1 MSQNETSGTVA
12 VDNQKIKTKQM
23 VLIALMTAV
32 TCVLGPL
39 SIPLPFS
46 PVPISLTNF
55 AIFLAI
61 FVLGMKNGTISF
73 IIYLLLGAVGVPV
86 FSSFRGGLQVLAGP
100 TGGYLI
106 GFIFLALIMGFA
118 LDHFDRKLGSYNHW
132 NDHRNGCMLCIRNS
146 LACKT
151 FKPLLQR
158 RPYDGCYPIPSWRCS
173 QNHHRSNRRTKTLRC
188 YTEDKIIELF
198 TERNIQT
205 NLHGFLFGCFSFY
218 RRLKYYML

>member
-12 VDNQKIKTKQM
+12 EDNQKIRTKQM

-61 FVLGMKNGTISF
+61 FVLGMKSGTISF

-86 FSSFRGGLQVLAGP
+86 FSSFRGGFQVLAGP

-118 LDHFDRKLGSYNHW
+118 LDHFDRKLVPTIIGMIIGMAVCYAFGTVW
-132 NDHRNGCMLCIRNS
+132 LAKLLS
-146 LACKT
+146 LS
-151 FKPLLQR
+151 FKEGLMMGVI
-158 RPYDGCYPIPSWRCS
+158 PYLPGDAA
-173 QNHHRSNRRTKTLRC
+173 
-188 YTEDKIIELF
+188 KIIIAAIVGPKLYGA
-198 TERNIQT
+198 TQKIR
-205 NLHGFLFGCFSFY
+205 
-218 RRLKYYML
+218 

>member
-12 VDNQKIKTKQM
+12 VDNQKIRTKQM

-61 FVLGMKNGTISF
+61 FVLGMKSGTISF

-86 FSSFRGGLQVLAGP
+86 FSSFRGGFQVLAGP

-118 LDHFDRKLGSYNHW
+118 LEHFDRKLVPTIIGMIIGMAVCYAFGTVW
-132 NDHRNGCMLCIRNS
+132 LAKLLS
-146 LACKT
+146 LS
-151 FKPLLQR
+151 FKEGLMMGVI
-158 RPYDGCYPIPSWRCS
+158 PYLPGDAA
-173 QNHHRSNRRTKTLRC
+173 
-188 YTEDKIIELF
+188 KIIIAAIVGPKLYGA
-198 TERNIQT
+198 TQNI
-205 NLHGFLFGCFSFY
+205 
-218 RRLKYYML
+218 R

>member
-12 VDNQKIKTKQM
+12 VDNQKIRTKQM

-86 FSSFRGGLQVLAGP
+86 FSSFRGGFQVLAGP

-118 LDHFDRKLGSYNHW
+118 LDHFDRKLVPTIIGMIIGMAVCYAFGTVW
-132 NDHRNGCMLCIRNS
+132 LAKLLS
-146 LACKT
+146 LS
-151 FKPLLQR
+151 FKEGLMMGVI
-158 RPYDGCYPIPSWRCS
+158 PYLAGDAA
-173 QNHHRSNRRTKTLRC
+173 
-188 YTEDKIIELF
+188 KIIIAAIVGPKLYGA
-198 TERNIQT
+198 TKKIR
-205 NLHGFLFGCFSFY
+205 
-218 RRLKYYML
+218 

>member
-12 VDNQKIKTKQM
+12 VDNQKIRTKQM

-118 LDHFDRKLGSYNHW
+118 LDHFDRKLVPTIIGMII
-132 NDHRNGCMLCIRNS
+132 GM
-146 LACKT
+146 AV
-151 FKPLLQR
+151 
-158 RPYDGCYPIPSWRCS
+158 
-173 QNHHRSNRRTKTLRC
+173 C
-188 YTEDKIIELF
+188 YTFGTVWLAKLLSLSFKEGLMMGVIPYLAGDVAKIIIAAIVGPKLYGATQKIRYLNLKNAQTDTLF
-198 TERNIQT
+198 VSV
-205 NLHGFLFGCFSFY
+205 LGVFY
-218 RRLKYYML
+218 FCPRLQYFP

>member
-12 VDNQKIKTKQM
+12 VDNQKIRTKQM

-61 FVLGMKNGTISF
+61 FILGMKSGTISF

-86 FSSFRGGLQVLAGP
+86 FSSFRGGFQVLAGP

-118 LDHFDRKLGSYNHW
+118 LDHFDRKLVPTIIGMIIGMAVCYAFGTVW
-132 NDHRNGCMLCIRNS
+132 LAKLLS
-146 LACKT
+146 LS
-151 FKPLLQR
+151 FKEGLMMGVI
-158 RPYDGCYPIPSWRCS
+158 PYLAGDAA
-173 QNHHRSNRRTKTLRC
+173 
-188 YTEDKIIELF
+188 KIIIAAIVGPKLYGA
-198 TERNIQT
+198 TQKIR
-205 NLHGFLFGCFSFY
+205 
-218 RRLKYYML
+218 

>member
-12 VDNQKIKTKQM
+12 VDYQKIRTKQM

-61 FVLGMKNGTISF
+61 FVLGMKSGTISF

-86 FSSFRGGLQVLAGP
+86 FSSFRGGFQVLAGP

-118 LDHFDRKLGSYNHW
+118 LDHFDRKLVPTIIGMIIGMAVCYAFGTVW
-132 NDHRNGCMLCIRNS
+132 LAKLLS
-146 LACKT
+146 LS
-151 FKPLLQR
+151 FKEGLMMGVI
-158 RPYDGCYPIPSWRCS
+158 PYLAGDAA
-173 QNHHRSNRRTKTLRC
+173 
-188 YTEDKIIELF
+188 KIIIAAIVGPKLYGA
-198 TERNIQT
+198 TQKIR
-205 NLHGFLFGCFSFY
+205 
-218 RRLKYYML
+218 

>member
-12 VDNQKIKTKQM
+12 VVNQKIRTKQM

-61 FVLGMKNGTISF
+61 FVLGMKSGTISF
-73 IIYLLLGAVGVPV
+73 IIYLLLGAIGVPV

-118 LDHFDRKLGSYNHW
+118 LDHFDRKLVPTIIGMIIGMAVCYAFGTVW
-132 NDHRNGCMLCIRNS
+132 LAKLLS
-146 LACKT
+146 LS
-151 FKPLLQR
+151 FKEGLMMGVI
-158 RPYDGCYPIPSWRCS
+158 PYLAGDAA
-173 QNHHRSNRRTKTLRC
+173 
-188 YTEDKIIELF
+188 KIIIAAIVGPKLYGA
-198 TERNIQT
+198 TQKIR
-205 NLHGFLFGCFSFY
+205 
-218 RRLKYYML
+218 

>member
-118 LDHFDRKLGSYNHW
+118 LDHFDRKLLPTIIGMIIGMVVCYAFGTVW
-132 NDHRNGCMLCIRNS
+132 LAKLLS
-146 LACKT
+146 LS
-151 FKPLLQR
+151 FKEGLMMGVI
-158 RPYDGCYPIPSWRCS
+158 PYLAGDAA
-173 QNHHRSNRRTKTLRC
+173 
-188 YTEDKIIELF
+188 KIIIAAIVGPKLYGA
-198 TERNIQT
+198 TQKIR
-205 NLHGFLFGCFSFY
+205 
-218 RRLKYYML
+218 

>member
-12 VDNQKIKTKQM
+12 VDNQKIRTKQM

-61 FVLGMKNGTISF
+61 FVLGMKSGTISF

-86 FSSFRGGLQVLAGP
+86 FSSFRGGFQVLAGP

-118 LDHFDRKLGSYNHW
+118 LDHFDRKLVPTIIGMIIGMAVCYAFGTVW
-132 NDHRNGCMLCIRNS
+132 LAKLLS
-146 LACKT
+146 LS
-151 FKPLLQR
+151 FKEGLIMGVI
-158 RPYDGCYPIPSWRCS
+158 PYLAGDAA
-173 QNHHRSNRRTKTLRC
+173 
-188 YTEDKIIELF
+188 KIIIAAIVGPKLYGA
-198 TERNIQT
+198 TQKIR
-205 NLHGFLFGCFSFY
+205 
-218 RRLKYYML
+218 

>member
-12 VDNQKIKTKQM
+12 VDNQKIRTKQM

-61 FVLGMKNGTISF
+61 FVLGMKSGTISF
-73 IIYLLLGAVGVPV
+73 IIYLLLGAIGVPV

-118 LDHFDRKLGSYNHW
+118 LDHFNRKLVPTIIGMIIGMAVCYAFGTVW
-132 NDHRNGCMLCIRNS
+132 LAKLLS
-146 LACKT
+146 LS
-151 FKPLLQR
+151 FKEGLMMGVI
-158 RPYDGCYPIPSWRCS
+158 PYLAGDAA
-173 QNHHRSNRRTKTLRC
+173 
-188 YTEDKIIELF
+188 KIIIAVIVGPKLYGA
-198 TERNIQT
+198 TQKIR
-205 NLHGFLFGCFSFY
+205 
-218 RRLKYYML
+218 

>member
-12 VDNQKIKTKQM
+12 VDNQKIRTKQM

-61 FVLGMKNGTISF
+61 FVLGMKSGTISF

-86 FSSFRGGLQVLAGP
+86 FSSFRGGFQVLVGP

-118 LDHFDRKLGSYNHW
+118 LDHFDRKLVPTIIGMIIGMAVCYAFGTVW
-132 NDHRNGCMLCIRNS
+132 LAKLLS
-146 LACKT
+146 LS
-151 FKPLLQR
+151 FKEGLMMGVI
-158 RPYDGCYPIPSWRCS
+158 PYLAGDAA
-173 QNHHRSNRRTKTLRC
+173 
-188 YTEDKIIELF
+188 KIIIAAIVGPKLYGA
-198 TERNIQT
+198 TQKIR
-205 NLHGFLFGCFSFY
+205 
-218 RRLKYYML
+218 

>member
-23 VLIALMTAV
+23 VLIALMAAV

-118 LDHFDRKLGSYNHW
+118 LDHFDRKLLPTIIGMIIGMVVCYAFGTVW
-132 NDHRNGCMLCIRNS
+132 LAKLLS
-146 LACKT
+146 LS
-151 FKPLLQR
+151 FKEGLMMGVI
-158 RPYDGCYPIPSWRCS
+158 PYLPGDAA
-173 QNHHRSNRRTKTLRC
+173 
-188 YTEDKIIELF
+188 KIIIAAIVGPKLYGA
-198 TERNIQT
+198 TQKIR
-205 NLHGFLFGCFSFY
+205 
-218 RRLKYYML
+218 

>member
-12 VDNQKIKTKQM
+12 VDNQKIRTKQM

-61 FVLGMKNGTISF
+61 FVLGMKSGTISF

-86 FSSFRGGLQVLAGP
+86 FSSFRGGFQVLAGP

-118 LDHFDRKLGSYNHW
+118 LDHFDRKLVPTIIGMIIGMAVCYAFGTVW
-132 NDHRNGCMLCIRNS
+132 LAKLLS
-146 LACKT
+146 LSFKEGLMISHT
-151 FKPLLQR
+151 FREMQQKSSSLQ
-158 RPYDGCYPIPSWRCS
+158 S
-173 QNHHRSNRRTKTLRC
+173 
-188 YTEDKIIELF
+188 
-198 TERNIQT
+198 
-205 NLHGFLFGCFSFY
+205 
-218 RRLKYYML
+218 

>member
-46 PVPISLTNF
+46 PVTISLTNF

-118 LDHFDRKLGSYNHW
+118 LDHFDRKLVPTIIGMIIGMAVCYAFGTVW
-132 NDHRNGCMLCIRNS
+132 LAKLLS
-146 LACKT
+146 LS
-151 FKPLLQR
+151 FKEGLMMGVI
-158 RPYDGCYPIPSWRCS
+158 PYLAGDVA
-173 QNHHRSNRRTKTLRC
+173 
-188 YTEDKIIELF
+188 KIIIAAIVGPKLYGA
-198 TERNIQT
+198 TQKIR
-205 NLHGFLFGCFSFY
+205 
-218 RRLKYYML
+218 

>member
-1 MSQNETSGTVA
+1 MSQNETSGTVG
-12 VDNQKIKTKQM
+12 VDNQKIRTKQM

-61 FVLGMKNGTISF
+61 FVLGMKSGTISF
-73 IIYLLLGAVGVPV
+73 IIYLLLGAIGVPV

-118 LDHFDRKLGSYNHW
+118 LEHFDRKLVPTIIGMIIGMAVCYAFGTVW
-132 NDHRNGCMLCIRNS
+132 LAKLLS
-146 LACKT
+146 LS
-151 FKPLLQR
+151 FKEGLMMGVI
-158 RPYDGCYPIPSWRCS
+158 PYLPGDAA
-173 QNHHRSNRRTKTLRC
+173 
-188 YTEDKIIELF
+188 KIIIAAIVGPKLYGA
-198 TERNIQT
+198 TQKIR
-205 NLHGFLFGCFSFY
+205 
-218 RRLKYYML
+218 

>member
-55 AIFLAI
+55 AIFLTI

-118 LDHFDRKLGSYNHW
+118 LDHFDRKLVPTIIGMIIGMAVCYAFGTVW
-132 NDHRNGCMLCIRNS
+132 LAKLLS
-146 LACKT
+146 LS
-151 FKPLLQR
+151 FKEGLMMGVI
-158 RPYDGCYPIPSWRCS
+158 PYLAGDVA
-173 QNHHRSNRRTKTLRC
+173 
-188 YTEDKIIELF
+188 KIIIAAIVGPKLYGA
-198 TERNIQT
+198 TQKIR
-205 NLHGFLFGCFSFY
+205 
-218 RRLKYYML
+218 

>member
-61 FVLGMKNGTISF
+61 FVLGMENGTISF

-118 LDHFDRKLGSYNHW
+118 LDHFDRKLVPTIIGMIIGMVVCYAFGTVW
-132 NDHRNGCMLCIRNS
+132 LAKLLS
-146 LACKT
+146 LS
-151 FKPLLQR
+151 FKEGLMMGVI
-158 RPYDGCYPIPSWRCS
+158 PYLAGDVA
-173 QNHHRSNRRTKTLRC
+173 
-188 YTEDKIIELF
+188 KIIIAAIVGPKLYGA
-198 TERNIQT
+198 TQKIR
-205 NLHGFLFGCFSFY
+205 
-218 RRLKYYML
+218 

>member
-12 VDNQKIKTKQM
+12 VDNQKIRTKQM

-61 FVLGMKNGTISF
+61 FVLGMKSGTISF

-86 FSSFRGGLQVLAGP
+86 FSSFRGGFQVFAGP

-118 LDHFDRKLGSYNHW
+118 LDHFDRKLVPTIIGMIIGMAVCYAFGTVW
-132 NDHRNGCMLCIRNS
+132 LAKLLS
-146 LACKT
+146 LS
-151 FKPLLQR
+151 FKEGLMMGVI
-158 RPYDGCYPIPSWRCS
+158 PYLAGDAA
-173 QNHHRSNRRTKTLRC
+173 
-188 YTEDKIIELF
+188 KIIIAAIVGPKLYGA
-198 TERNIQT
+198 TQKIR
-205 NLHGFLFGCFSFY
+205 
-218 RRLKYYML
+218 

>member
-12 VDNQKIKTKQM
+12 VDNQKIRTKQM

-61 FVLGMKNGTISF
+61 FVLGMKSGTISF

-86 FSSFRGGLQVLAGP
+86 FSSFRGGFQVLAVP

-106 GFIFLALIMGFA
+106 GFIFRALIMGFA
-118 LDHFDRKLGSYNHW
+118 LDHFDRKLVPTIIGMIIGMAVCYAFGTVW
-132 NDHRNGCMLCIRNS
+132 LAKLLS
-146 LACKT
+146 LS
-151 FKPLLQR
+151 FKEGLMMGVI
-158 RPYDGCYPIPSWRCS
+158 PYLAGDAA
-173 QNHHRSNRRTKTLRC
+173 
-188 YTEDKIIELF
+188 KIIIAAIVGPKLYGA
-198 TERNIQT
+198 TQKIR
-205 NLHGFLFGCFSFY
+205 
-218 RRLKYYML
+218 

>member
-12 VDNQKIKTKQM
+12 VDNQKIETKQM

-118 LDHFDRKLGSYNHW
+118 LDHFDRKLVPTIIGMIIGMVVCYAFGTVW
-132 NDHRNGCMLCIRNS
+132 LAKLLS
-146 LACKT
+146 LS
-151 FKPLLQR
+151 FKEGLMMGVI
-158 RPYDGCYPIPSWRCS
+158 PYLAGDVA
-173 QNHHRSNRRTKTLRC
+173 
-188 YTEDKIIELF
+188 KIIIAAIVGPKLYGA
-198 TERNIQT
+198 TQKIR
-205 NLHGFLFGCFSFY
+205 
-218 RRLKYYML
+218 

>member
-12 VDNQKIKTKQM
+12 VDNQKIRTKQM

-61 FVLGMKNGTISF
+61 FVLGMKSGTISF

-86 FSSFRGGLQVLAGP
+86 FSSFRGGFQVLAGP

-118 LDHFDRKLGSYNHW
+118 LDHFDRKLVPTIIGMIIGMSVCYAFGTVW
-132 NDHRNGCMLCIRNS
+132 LAKLLS
-146 LACKT
+146 LS
-151 FKPLLQR
+151 FKEGLMMGVI
-158 RPYDGCYPIPSWRCS
+158 PYLPGDAA
-173 QNHHRSNRRTKTLRC
+173 
-188 YTEDKIIELF
+188 KIIIAAIVGPKLYGA
-198 TERNIQT
+198 TQKIR
-205 NLHGFLFGCFSFY
+205 
-218 RRLKYYML
+218 

>member
-12 VDNQKIKTKQM
+12 VDNQKIRTKQM

-61 FVLGMKNGTISF
+61 FILGMKNGTISF

-118 LDHFDRKLGSYNHW
+118 LDHFDRKLVPTIIGMIIGMAICYIFGTAW
-132 NDHRNGCMLCIRNS
+132 
-146 LACKT
+146 LAGQLGMS
-151 FKPLLQR
+151 FVAALGVGVI
-158 RPYDGCYPIPSWRCS
+158 PYLPGD
-173 QNHHRSNRRTKTLRC
+173 TA
-188 YTEDKIIELF
+188 KIIIAIIAGPQIRKTVSRF
-198 TERNIQT
+198 
-205 NLHGFLFGCFSFY
+205 
-218 RRLKYYML
+218 M

>member
-12 VDNQKIKTKQM
+12 VDNQKIRTKQM

-61 FVLGMKNGTISF
+61 FVLGMKSGTISF
-73 IIYLLLGAVGVPV
+73 IIYLLLGAIGVPV

-118 LDHFDRKLGSYNHW
+118 LDHFDRKLVPTIIGMIIGMAVCYAFGTVW
-132 NDHRNGCMLCIRNS
+132 LAKLLS
-146 LACKT
+146 LS
-151 FKPLLQR
+151 FKEGLMMGVI
-158 RPYDGCYPIPSWRCS
+158 PYLAGDAA
-173 QNHHRSNRRTKTLRC
+173 
-188 YTEDKIIELF
+188 KIIIAAIVGPKLYGAAQKI
-198 TERNIQT
+198 R
-205 NLHGFLFGCFSFY
+205 
-218 RRLKYYML
+218 

>member
-118 LDHFDRKLGSYNHW
+118 LDHFDRKLVPTIIGMIIGMVVCYAFGTVW
-132 NDHRNGCMLCIRNS
+132 LAKLLS
-146 LACKT
+146 LS
-151 FKPLLQR
+151 FKEGLMM
-158 RPYDGCYPIPSWRCS
+158 GVIPCRRCS
-173 QNHHRSNRRTKTLRC
+173 KNHHRCNRRSKTLRSN
-188 YTEDKIIELF
+188 TENSIVELF
-198 TERNIQT
+198 IERNIQT
-205 NLHGFLFGCFSFY
+205 NLYGFLFGCFSFY

>member
-12 VDNQKIKTKQM
+12 VDNQKIRTKQM

-118 LDHFDRKLGSYNHW
+118 LDHFDRKRVPTIIGMIIGMAVCYAFGTVWLAK
-132 NDHRNGCMLCIRNS
+132 LLS
-146 LACKT
+146 LS
-151 FKPLLQR
+151 FKEGLMMGVI
-158 RPYDGCYPIPSWRCS
+158 PYLAGDVA
-173 QNHHRSNRRTKTLRC
+173 
-188 YTEDKIIELF
+188 KIIIAAIVGPKLYGA
-198 TERNIQT
+198 TQKIR
-205 NLHGFLFGCFSFY
+205 
-218 RRLKYYML
+218 

>member
-12 VDNQKIKTKQM
+12 VDNQKIRTKQM

-61 FVLGMKNGTISF
+61 FVLGMKSGTISF
-73 IIYLLLGAVGVPV
+73 IIYLLLRSVGVPV
-86 FSSFRGGLQVLAGP
+86 FSSFRGGFQVLAGP
-100 TGGYLI
+100 TGVYLI

-118 LDHFDRKLGSYNHW
+118 LDHFDRKLVPTIIGMIIGMAVCYAFGTVW
-132 NDHRNGCMLCIRNS
+132 LAKLLS
-146 LACKT
+146 LS
-151 FKPLLQR
+151 FKEGLMMGVI
-158 RPYDGCYPIPSWRCS
+158 PYLAGDAA
-173 QNHHRSNRRTKTLRC
+173 
-188 YTEDKIIELF
+188 KIIIAAIVGPKLYGA
-198 TERNIQT
+198 TQKIR
-205 NLHGFLFGCFSFY
+205 
-218 RRLKYYML
+218 

>member
-12 VDNQKIKTKQM
+12 VDNQKIRTKQM

-46 PVPISLTNF
+46 PVPLSLTNF

-118 LDHFDRKLGSYNHW
+118 LDHFDRKLVPTIIGMII
-132 NDHRNGCMLCIRNS
+132 GMVV
-146 LACKT
+146 
-151 FKPLLQR
+151 
-158 RPYDGCYPIPSWRCS
+158 
-173 QNHHRSNRRTKTLRC
+173 C
-188 YTEDKIIELF
+188 YTFGTVWLAKLLSLSFKEGLMMGVIPYLAGDVAKIIIAAIVGPKLYGA
-198 TERNIQT
+198 TQKIR
-205 NLHGFLFGCFSFY
+205 
-218 RRLKYYML
+218 

>member
-12 VDNQKIKTKQM
+12 VDNQKIRTKQM

-61 FVLGMKNGTISF
+61 FVLGMKSGTISF
-73 IIYLLLGAVGVPV
+73 IIYLLLGAIGVPV
-86 FSSFRGGLQVLAGP
+86 FSSFRGGLQILAGP

-118 LDHFDRKLGSYNHW
+118 LDHFDRKLVPIIIGMIIGMAVCYAFGTVW
-132 NDHRNGCMLCIRNS
+132 LAKLLS
-146 LACKT
+146 LS
-151 FKPLLQR
+151 FKEGLMMGVI
-158 RPYDGCYPIPSWRCS
+158 PYLAGDAA
-173 QNHHRSNRRTKTLRC
+173 
-188 YTEDKIIELF
+188 KIIIAAIVGPKLYGA
-198 TERNIQT
+198 TQKIR
-205 NLHGFLFGCFSFY
+205 
-218 RRLKYYML
+218 

>member
-118 LDHFDRKLGSYNHW
+118 LDHFDRKLVPTIIGMIIGMAVCYAFGTVW
-132 NDHRNGCMLCIRNS
+132 LAKLLS
-146 LACKT
+146 LS
-151 FKPLLQR
+151 FKEGLMMGVI
-158 RPYDGCYPIPSWRCS
+158 PYLAGDVA
-173 QNHHRSNRRTKTLRC
+173 
-188 YTEDKIIELF
+188 KIIIAAIVGPKLYGA
-198 TERNIQT
+198 TQKIR
-205 NLHGFLFGCFSFY
+205 
-218 RRLKYYML
+218 

>member
-12 VDNQKIKTKQM
+12 VDNQKIRTKQM

-61 FVLGMKNGTISF
+61 FVLGMKSGTISF

-86 FSSFRGGLQVLAGP
+86 FSSFRGGFQVLAGP

-118 LDHFDRKLGSYNHW
+118 LDHFDRKLVPTIIGMIIGMAVCYAFGTVW
-132 NDHRNGCMLCIRNS
+132 LAKLLS
-146 LACKT
+146 LS
-151 FKPLLQR
+151 FKEGLMMGVI
-158 RPYDGCYPIPSWRCS
+158 PYLAG
-173 QNHHRSNRRTKTLRC
+173 NAA
-188 YTEDKIIELF
+188 KIIIAAIVGPKLYGA
-198 TERNIQT
+198 TQKIR
-205 NLHGFLFGCFSFY
+205 
-218 RRLKYYML
+218 

>member
-12 VDNQKIKTKQM
+12 VDNQKIRTKQM

-55 AIFLAI
+55 AISLAI

-118 LDHFDRKLGSYNHW
+118 LDHFDRKLVPTIIGMIIGMAVCYAFGTVW
-132 NDHRNGCMLCIRNS
+132 LAKLLS
-146 LACKT
+146 LS
-151 FKPLLQR
+151 FKEGLMMGVI
-158 RPYDGCYPIPSWRCS
+158 PYLAGDVA
-173 QNHHRSNRRTKTLRC
+173 
-188 YTEDKIIELF
+188 KIIIAAIVGPKLYGA
-198 TERNIQT
+198 TQKIR
-205 NLHGFLFGCFSFY
+205 
-218 RRLKYYML
+218 

>member
-1 MSQNETSGTVA
+1 MSQNETSGAVA
-12 VDNQKIKTKQM
+12 VDNQKIRTKQM

-61 FVLGMKNGTISF
+61 FVLGMKSGTISF

-86 FSSFRGGLQVLAGP
+86 FSSFRGGFQVLAGP

-118 LDHFDRKLGSYNHW
+118 LDHFDRKLVPTIIGMIIGMAVCYAFGTVW
-132 NDHRNGCMLCIRNS
+132 LAKLLS
-146 LACKT
+146 LS
-151 FKPLLQR
+151 FKEGLMMGVI
-158 RPYDGCYPIPSWRCS
+158 PYLAGDAA
-173 QNHHRSNRRTKTLRC
+173 
-188 YTEDKIIELF
+188 KIIIAAIVGPKLYGA
-198 TERNIQT
+198 TQKIR
-205 NLHGFLFGCFSFY
+205 
-218 RRLKYYML
+218 

>member
-12 VDNQKIKTKQM
+12 VDNQKIRTKQM

-118 LDHFDRKLGSYNHW
+118 LDHFDRKLVPTIIGMIIGMAVCYAFGTVW
-132 NDHRNGCMLCIRNS
+132 LAKLLS
-146 LACKT
+146 LS
-151 FKPLLQR
+151 FKEGLMMGVI
-158 RPYDGCYPIPSWRCS
+158 PYLPGDAA
-173 QNHHRSNRRTKTLRC
+173 
-188 YTEDKIIELF
+188 KIIIAAIVGPKLYG
-198 TERNIQT
+198 TTQKIR
-205 NLHGFLFGCFSFY
+205 
-218 RRLKYYML
+218 

>member
-118 LDHFDRKLGSYNHW
+118 LDHFDRKLVPTIIGMIIGMVVCYAFGTVW
-132 NDHRNGCMLCIRNS
+132 LAKLLS
-146 LACKT
+146 LS
-151 FKPLLQR
+151 FKEDLMMGVI
-158 RPYDGCYPIPSWRCS
+158 PYLPGDAA
-173 QNHHRSNRRTKTLRC
+173 
-188 YTEDKIIELF
+188 KIIIAAIVGPKLYGA
-198 TERNIQT
+198 TQKIR
-205 NLHGFLFGCFSFY
+205 
-218 RRLKYYML
+218 